1 MYRPSDEAL
10 MQLGLYDY
18 VWGDNAMLQNYLSRL
33 SEDEQ
38 RQFQAEENAKN
49 RQAQREYNEY
59 LKEYDR
65 NKARAEELKEAKLE
79 LAQLNRDLVTA
90 KPADRAVLVK
100 RIDAISEK
108 YPELDASSEEAQ
120 RANDAERAYQA
131 EKTGYISEMP
141 TSFKTVD
148 EQRAAI
154 KDVMASNLRPE
165 DKEKAVAEL
174 RSIKPLSLQQTEAS
188 FGAIAGHAGKKTGES
203 LDDADLAK
211 KAEAAI
217 KNNTSPS
224 RLKSDVLDKIRE
236 LNYTWT
242 VNGWSKR

>member
-1 MYRPSDEAL
+1 
-10 MQLGLYDY
+10 
-18 VWGDNAMLQNYLSRL
+18 
-33 SEDEQ
+33 
-38 RQFQAEENAKN
+38 
-49 RQAQREYNEY
+49 
-59 LKEYDR
+59 
-65 NKARAEELKEAKLE
+65 
-79 LAQLNRDLVTA
+79 
-90 KPADRAVLVK
+90 
-100 RIDAISEK
+100 
-108 YPELDASSEEAQ
+108 
-120 RANDAERAYQA
+120 
-131 EKTGYISEMP
+131 MP

-242 VNGWSKR
+242 VSGWSKR